1 MKKVVIISFLFFS
14 CTTFSQEVI
23 EYVYIYK
30 DTSLYFI
37 HQIDSLKPVA
47 LSTGELVEI
56 EEHLRRAI
64 NEFNRSQ
71 QRYAD
76 SVNPKNKKRRY
87 QARLIDVN
95 NYFFKLIPKVNK
107 EGQKE
112 VRVNGDIKDY
122 FITGG
127 TRKKPVFDD
136 QWKRKFINGHE
147 VIDGGSGFIYLHI
160 NLTLKTH
167 NNLTMNGGG

>member
-1 MKKVVIISFLFFS
+1 MKKVIIIPFLFFNCS
-14 CTTFSQEVI
+14 TFSQEVV

>member
-1 MKKVVIISFLFFS
+1 MKKVIIIPFLFFNCS
-14 CTTFSQEVI
+14 TFSQEVV

-127 TRKKPVFDD
+127 TRKKPVFDN

>member
-1 MKKVVIISFLFFS
+1 M
-14 CTTFSQEVI
+14 
-23 EYVYIYK
+23 YIYK

-64 NEFNRSQ
+64 NEFNRLQ
-71 QRYAD
+71 QRAD

-127 TRKKPVFDD
+127 TRRKPVFDN